1 MYDTCENLLWGA
13 SEFDLLGIHFSVD
26 LENITTLNFTPILNK
41 CEKNSISMK
50 EEKIDAAREKSR
62 W

>member
-26 LENITTLNFTPILNK
+26 LENITTLNFTP
-41 CEKNSISMK
+41 NSEQMRQKFYINGRG
-50 EEKIDAAREKSR
+50 ED
-62 W
+62 